1 MVNSDRSS
9 QDPTKLSLRVQM
21 ASEQGRLAVIQRVRS
36 TLANIDGRQLAR
48 SIGASARLLRRGVD
62 ATAKPVEPA
71 STWAGRALFWSFIA
85 MVVVPTI
92 FSALYFMFVASDE
105 FLSEARLT
113 VRAASEEKQAL
124 SDTLS
129 MFSKLG
135 ISGGKSTIQD
145 SYIVLNY
152 IKSQSI
158 VDDIGGRDFLES
170 KFSLGDIDWISR
182 LGRGKKNEELRKYW
196 ENHAFPSIDTLS
208 GIVTVKVFAFRPEDA
223 KEIAGKIVEL
233 SERLVNNISERARST
248 AVVEAENEVR
258 LNQTELAAVQA
269 DLLKFRNASVSID
282 PVATATSIGELIGKL
297 VVERSEI
304 ENFKATFSG
313 SLNANSPA
321 LRFQQ
326 SRIDSIDAQI
336 AELRRKLTSTNAAD
350 KTISSD
356 LATFEQLKLREKFAE
371 QKYTI
376 AQTSLDRARQDL
388 IKQKLFLVLVVPP
401 NFPEYALFP
410 ERGTDMLLS
419 FVLCFILW
427 GIASLISAS
436 VTDHFI
442 A

>member
-1 MVNSDRSS
+1 MFE
-9 QDPTKLSLRVQM
+9 RVK
-21 ASEQGRLAVIQRVRS
+21 S
-36 TLANIDGRQLAR
+36 TLANLDGRQLAR
-48 SIGASARLLRRGVD
+48 SIGASAKVWRRSAEVS
-62 ATAKPVEPA
+62 AKRVEPA
-71 STWAGRALFWSFIA
+71 STWAGRALFWSFIF
-85 MVVVPTI
+85 MVIVPTI
-92 FSALYFMFVASDE
+92 FSAFYFIFIASDE
-105 FLSEARLT
+105 FLSETRLT

-158 VDDIGGRDFLES
+158 VEDIGGRDYLES
-170 KFSLGDIDWISR
+170 KFSLPEIDWLSK
-182 LGRGKKNEELRKYW
+182 LSRGKKNEELRKYW
-196 ENHAFPSIDTLS
+196 ENHVFPSIDTLS
-208 GIVTVKVFAFRPEDA
+208 GIVTVKVFAFRPDDA
-223 KEIAGKIVEL
+223 REIAGKIVEL
-233 SERLVNNISERARST
+233 SEKLINNISERARAT
-248 AVVEAENEVR
+248 AVVEAENELR
-258 LNQTELAAVQA
+258 LNQLELASVQA
-269 DLLKFRNASVSID
+269 DLLKFRNASVTID

-336 AELRRKLTSTNAAD
+336 AELRRKLTSTNSAD

-371 QKYTI
+371 QKYSI
-376 AQTSLDRARQDL
+376 AQTSLDRAKQDL

-401 NFPEYALFP
+401 NLPEFALFP
-410 ERGTDMLLS
+410 ERGVDLLLS
-419 FVLCFILW
+419 FVLCFVLW
-427 GIASLISAS
+427 GIASLVSAS